1 MKRCF
6 WCNMKNPK
14 YIEYHDSEWGRVNFD
29 DGYIFEMILLESF
42 QAGLSWECVLNKR
55 EGFRVAFD
63 NFDYRKIANY
73 QDEKLLELYS
83 NSDIIKNKL
92 KISAA
97 KTNAAVYVDLL
108 EKYGSFENYLR
119 QFWDGEIIYDN
130 KSLTSP
136 LSDKLSADLKK
147 RGMKFFGSTI
157 AHSFLQAIGVVYSH
171 DDSCFLFKEKKD

>member
-14 YIEYHDSEWGRVNFD
+14 YIEYHDVEWGRVNFD
-29 DGYIFEMILLESF
+29 NGYIFEMILLESF

-55 EGFRVAFD
+55 EGFRAAFD

-73 QDEKLLELYS
+73 DDKKLSELYF
-83 NSDIIKNKL
+83 NDGIIKNKL

-97 KTNAAVYVDLL
+97 KTNAAVYIDLL
-108 EKYGSFENYLR
+108 DGYGSFENYLR
-119 QFWDGEIIYDN
+119 QFWNGEIIYDN
-130 KSLTSP
+130 KSLTSQ
-136 LSDKLSADLKK
+136 LSDRLSADLKK

-171 DDSCFLFKEKKD
+171 DDNCFLFKEKKD